1 MFGKCPNSLC
11 QIKGIDIKTHLSWQI
26 EMADLEQTTSSQSRT
41 AAKTRG
47 KTTKVAATRKAAGE
61 KAPAKSKATKSTA
74 AKTTTKKAPAKTAT
88 KTTAA
93 KTTTKKAP
101 AKTATKTKA
110 TKTTAT
116 KTTTKKAPAKA
127 APKPKTTKASTKKEE
142 PKEEVLWDLELGKKL
157 CAKGEVVY
165 LRRDDDG
172 EVKKTVRKRSGAP
185 RALRLADKTGESI
198 VYLDKIGLAGEKDLL
213 EELLSGWG
221 YVSDKI
227 EELFSDGISLENME
241 DNKDRI
247 TEHLSNLTG
256 KDAEEQRDDVLN
268 KLELFSDQKN
278 VSNIHVAG
286 KDGIRIGD
294 SFEGKRSHFIKR
306 YEDVAASDGF
316 VLNVSSMGPDFRGA
330 HKVKIPKVL
339 DDLFYHPS
347 VAIIS
352 DNLESYE
359 VAVRKVLSTEEA
371 DSVMASVEAGEISE
385 SVFENAVP
393 SESAAEDVTELS
405 EGSEQDTVVEEP
417 PAAKRRARS
426 PKVGRKK

>member
-41 AAKTRG
+41 SAKTRG

-61 KAPAKSKATKSTA
+61 KAPAKSKATKTA
-74 AKTTTKKAPAKTAT
+74 AKTTTKKAPAKTTAAKTATKKAATKAAPKTKAT

-101 AKTATKTKA
+101 T
-110 TKTTAT
+110 
-116 KTTTKKAPAKA
+116 KA
-127 APKPKTTKASTKKEE
+127 APKPKTTKAPAKKEE

-165 LRRDDDG
+165 LRRDDNG
-172 EVKKTVRKRSGAP
+172 EIKKTVRKRSGAP

-198 VYLDKIGLAGEKDLL
+198 IYLDKIGLAGERDLL

-221 YVSDKI
+221 YVTDKI

-294 SFEGKRSHFIKR
+294 AFEGKRSHFIKR

-347 VAIIS
+347 VAIVS

-393 SESAAEDVTELS
+393 SESAADDVTELS